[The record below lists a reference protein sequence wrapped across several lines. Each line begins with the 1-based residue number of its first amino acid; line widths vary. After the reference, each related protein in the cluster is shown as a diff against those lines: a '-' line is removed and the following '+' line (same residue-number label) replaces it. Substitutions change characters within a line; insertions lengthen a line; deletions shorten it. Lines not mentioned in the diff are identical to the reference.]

1 MPGQKS
7 TLVPESSALDTLLA
21 FFQVLDEFATFE
33 FLFFGAM
40 RFPLM
45 KGINFWD
52 GLINFWDGLK
62 GQS

>member
-7 TLVPESSALDTLLA
+7 ILVAQTSAPGTLLT

-45 KGINFWD
+45 KGFNFWD
-52 GLINFWDGLK
+52 GLI
-62 GQS
+62 